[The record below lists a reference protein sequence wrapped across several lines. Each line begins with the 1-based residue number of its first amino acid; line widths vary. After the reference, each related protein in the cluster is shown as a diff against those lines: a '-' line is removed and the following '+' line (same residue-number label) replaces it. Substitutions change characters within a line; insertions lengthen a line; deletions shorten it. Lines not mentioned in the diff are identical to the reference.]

1 MRNNDTIKAYQQK
14 MMDALKAND
23 SEAYVQAMEE
33 MMQDVAKETA
43 ARFEQMQDEDS
54 AWDDPANGQIVWD
67 SPDEREMERF
77 IRLPVIA
84 LYSQSISS
92 SSSSPAINRFILR

>member
-1 MRNNDTIKAYQQK
+1 MRNNDTVKAYQQK

-43 ARFEQMQDEDS
+43 TRFEQMQDERDIAVLQS
-54 AWDDPANGQIVWD
+54 RGIRQLTG
-67 SPDEREMERF
+67 DET
-77 IRLPVIA
+77 
-84 LYSQSISS
+84 
-92 SSSSPAINRFILR
+92 IN

>member
-33 MMQDVAKETA
+33 MMQDVAKQTA
-43 ARFEQMQDEDS
+43 ARFEQLQDEKDFIDW
-54 AWDDPANGQIVWD
+54 ALDETLDINGTVPTKW
-67 SPDEREMERF
+67 RF
-77 IRLPVIA
+77 I
-84 LYSQSISS
+84 
-92 SSSSPAINRFILR
+92 